1 MINKNDLIEYF
12 FSGIKSNKDLKI
24 GVEHEKFVLHK
35 DTFQPCTYDEKN
47 GIKDIL
53 LRLSSKEWTPSYDDN
68 QKTIVA
74 LTKGKESITLEPGGQ
89 IELSGAPLDNI
100 HQTCEETTNHLEE
113 IKILGEEFNFILLG
127 MGVEPYLKLDD
138 FPWMPKQRY
147 KIMKKYMKKVGT
159 LGQHMMKRTCTNQVN
174 IDYSSVF

>member
-1 MINKNDLIEYF
+1 MKTINSKQDLINYF
-12 FSGIKSNKDLKI
+12 EKGCKEENQVSI

-35 DTFQPCTYDEKN
+35 DTFQPLKYDEKN

-89 IELSGAPLDNI
+89 IELSGAPLNNI
-100 HQTCEETTNHLEE
+100 HKTCSETTNHLIELKKLSDDFE
-113 IKILGEEFNFILLG
+113 FIL
-127 MGVEPYLKLDD
+127 
-138 FPWMPKQRY
+138 
-147 KIMKKYMKKVGT
+147 
-159 LGQHMMKRTCTNQVN
+159 RT
-174 IDYSSVF
+174 